1 MNIEFEI
8 LNFIRENLSC
18 APMDVAMR
26 IITFFGDAGWFWIAL
41 GLVLAIIPKTRKIG
55 LTVCISLLFS
65 LLLCNLTLKPI
76 VARTRPYDVLKTIEI
91 IIEAPHDYSFPSGH
105 TSISFAGAVA
115 VFAYN
120 KKYGSIALLLAALI
134 AFSRLYLYV
143 HFPTDVLAGALLGS
157 VCAVMAYYV
166 GKLLFKHCGNKL
178 GIE

>member
-18 APMDVAMR
+18 APMDAIMKF
-26 IITFFGDAGWFWIAL
+26 ITFFGDGGWFWIVLA
-41 GLVLAIIPKTRKIG
+41 LVLTLIPKTRKIG
-55 LTVCISLLFS
+55 ITVCISLLFS
-65 LLLCNLTLKPI
+65 LVFCNLTIKPL

-91 IIEAPHDYSFPSGH
+91 IIEAPRDYSFPSGH

-120 KKYGSIALLLAALI
+120 KKWGSMALIFAALI

-157 VCAVMAYYV
+157 FCAVLAYYT
-166 GKLLFKHCGNKL
+166 GKLVFRHFDTKKE
-178 GIE
+178 I